1 MVQVKCLAS
10 GSTGNSYA
18 IDDGESVLLLE
29 AGISAKR
36 ILSGYISLLPRVAG
50 CLITH
55 EHMDHAKG
63 AKDLATRGIDLYASA
78 GTFSNIQGIQHPY
91 RKNTI
96 QAGEQ
101 FSLGS
106 WLVVPWQAQ
115 HDAQE
120 PLGFLLYSTVQKEK
134 ILFATDTYYIP
145 NTFQG
150 LNIILVEC
158 NYDPRIL
165 EQRIRSGQVLPSMA
179 RRLQQSHFNI
189 EHVKDFLRSN
199 DLSKVRQ
206 IYLIHV
212 SKGNGDPAKFKQ
224 EIMRLTGLPV
234 CVFG

>member
-36 ILSGYISLLPRVAG
+36 MLDGYLALLPRVVG

-55 EHMDHAKG
+55 EHMDHSKG
-63 AKDLATRGIDLYASA
+63 AKDLAARGIDLYASS
-78 GTFSNIQGIQHPY
+78 GTFANINGIRHPY
-91 RKNTI
+91 RMHTV

-101 FSLGS
+101 FTLGS
-106 WLVVPWQAQ
+106 WLIVPWQAQ

-120 PLGFLLYSTVQKEK
+120 PLGFLLYSRVQKEK

-145 NTFQG
+145 NTFRE

-165 EQRIRSGQVLPSMA
+165 EQRILAGKVLPSMA
-179 RRLQQSHFNI
+179 RRLQQSHFNL

-212 SKGNGDPAKFKQ
+212 SKGNGDPAVFKK
-224 EIMRLTGLPV
+224 EIMELTGRPV
-234 CVFG
+234 KVFE

>member
-18 IDDGESVLLLE
+18 LDDGKSVLLLE

-63 AKDLATRGIDLYASA
+63 AKDLAARGIDLYASS
-78 GTFSNIQGIQHPY
+78 GTFSNIDGIRHPY
-91 RKNTI
+91 RKHTI
-96 QAGEQ
+96 WTGEQ
-101 FSLGS
+101 FTLGS

-120 PLGFLLYSTVQKEK
+120 PLGFLLYSKVQKEK

-145 NTFQG
+145 NTFKD
-150 LNIILVEC
+150 LNVILVEC
-158 NYDPRIL
+158 NYDPQIL
-165 EQRIRSGQVLPSMA
+165 EKRIRERQVVPSMA
-179 RRLQQSHFNI
+179 RRLLQSHFNI

-206 IYLIHV
+206 IYLIHI
-212 SKGNGDPAKFKQ
+212 SKGNGDPAAFQKA
-224 EIMRLTGLPV
+224 IMALTGRPV
-234 CVFG
+234 HVFG